1 MLPMHAKEMLQLY
14 SENKQDPSDLIAVC
28 VVLGW
33 MIKPVEIFRVLA
45 IPYGIKCK
53 SGSYLVYC

>member
-1 MLPMHAKEMLQLY
+1 MHAKKMLQLY